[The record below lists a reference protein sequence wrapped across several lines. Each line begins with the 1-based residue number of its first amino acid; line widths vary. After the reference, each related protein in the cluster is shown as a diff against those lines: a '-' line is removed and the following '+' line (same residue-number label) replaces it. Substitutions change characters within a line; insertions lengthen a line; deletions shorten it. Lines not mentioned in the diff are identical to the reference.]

1 MPRQYK
7 YQLMS
12 SAIVLGW
19 ALVNA
24 WPGKD
29 LGLQIISQSGKQR
42 ALQKYYVADVIC
54 YGKILCELKA
64 LDKLSGKEAAQ
75 VINYL
80 KATGVRLG
88 LLINFGSDG
97 VLEWKRLVK

>member
-1 MPRQYK
+1 MADRSIPFE
-7 YQLMS
+7 
-12 SAIVLGW
+12 
-19 ALVNA
+19 
-24 WPGKD
+24 
-29 LGLQIISQSGKQR
+29 SQKPLEIRYKQR
-42 ALQKYYVADVIC
+42 ALQKYCVADDIC

-64 LDKLSGKEAAQ
+64 LDKLSGKEATQ